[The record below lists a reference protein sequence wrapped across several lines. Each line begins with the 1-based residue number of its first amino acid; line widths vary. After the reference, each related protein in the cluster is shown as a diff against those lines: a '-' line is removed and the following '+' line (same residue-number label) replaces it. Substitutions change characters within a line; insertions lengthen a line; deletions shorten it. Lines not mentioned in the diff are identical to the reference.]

1 MSGVVMRCQN
11 CGTTQAGLG
20 ECEACHDGDVRYFCP
35 NHAPG
40 RWLDEPSCSA
50 CGARVG
56 VPGRTERVMPRPTP
70 APPPISRGRS
80 VPARPPARR
89 PPPLEEVEPEP
100 EVWSGPVHDPRVG
113 RSALEELLRAGM
125 RGGSP
130 IGPSLPDIGMKV
142 VSGFGCLRR
151 LVMVVFLLM
160 MLAVAFFFGLLGF
173 SPPATLVGDDRHHD
187 SSRGNYWATLDVA
200 SSTQADTGAGS
211 GSRLSARQ
219 HSS

>member
-1 MSGVVMRCQN
+1 
-11 CGTTQAGLG
+11 
-20 ECEACHDGDVRYFCP
+20 
-35 NHAPG
+35 
-40 RWLDEPSCSA
+40 
-50 CGARVG
+50 
-56 VPGRTERVMPRPTP
+56 MPRPTP

-113 RSALEELLRAGM
+113 RSVLEELLRAGM

-130 IGPSLPDIGMKV
+130 IGPSIPDIGMKV

-160 MLAVAFFFGLLGF
+160 MLVVAFFFGLLGF
-173 SPPATLVGDDRHHD
+173 SPPATLVGDDRHRD
-187 SSRGNYWATLDVA
+187 SACGNYWATLDVA

-211 GSRLSARQ
+211 GRRLSARQ